1 MFSLLLVGKLFEKH
15 HPTEMDNSFNSICEF
30 NVMAMLYANFVF
42 ILFMMGV
49 LVLYACR
56 QVYRLMTETLLSA
69 NANLEPGEL

>member
-42 ILFMMGV
+42 ILFNDGSARSLCLPSGV
-49 LVLYACR
+49 PVDDGNFVVCER
-56 QVYRLMTETLLSA
+56 
-69 NANLEPGEL
+69 